1 MPAIDRNYWY
11 SDDFY
16 SHFDNDQITVKYDC
30 GDGEET
36 FVLSKVGEG
45 DYCYYGAPSID
56 DYTIDFT
63 EYPIKIEVGS
73 ETICFYA
80 SKDVQSYTIEILGE
94 TAGTPAIWDKVGGGG
109 SGPDPSSDGDLIILR
124 TYFSSSGTRLMSS
137 EYEDVSMSASE
148 IAEAVNN
155 NKNVVIIIDDAE
167 VAYFDHME
175 SSIGTRSSESRAYF
189 ASILMDT
196 GTGYYVD
203 ESNHFIYE
211 GGPIGPY
218 EPGVPTIS

>member
-11 SDDFY
+11 SDEFY
-16 SHFDNDQITVKYDC
+16 GHFDNDQITVKYDS
-30 GDGEET
+30 GNGEET
-36 FVLSKVGEG
+36 FVLSKVDEDG
-45 DYCYYGAPSID
+45 YCSYGAQYTD
-56 DYTIDFT
+56 AYTIDFT
-63 EYPIKIEVGS
+63 EYPIRIEVGS
-73 ETICFYA
+73 EMICFFA
-80 SKDVQSYTIEILGE
+80 FKDVQSYTIEILGE
-94 TAGTPAIWDKVGGGG
+94 TSGTPAIWDKVGGGG

-124 TYFSSSGTRLMSS
+124 TSLSSGGNREISL

-155 NKNVVIIIDDAE
+155 NKNVVVIIDDAE

-211 GGPIGPY
+211 GGLIDIGEPTVPI
-218 EPGVPTIS
+218 VT

>member
-1 MPAIDRNYWY
+1 MPAINRNYWY
-11 SDDFY
+11 SNDFY
-16 SHFDNDQITVKYDC
+16 SHFDNDQITVKYDS
-30 GDGEET
+30 GNREET

-63 EYPIKIEVGS
+63 EYPIRIEVGS
-73 ETICFYA
+73 EMICFYA

-109 SGPDPSSDGDLIILR
+109 SGPDPSSDGDLIVLR
-124 TYFSSSGTRLMSS
+124 TNFSSSGNRMINI
-137 EYEDVSMSASE
+137 EYEDVLMSASE

-155 NKNVVIIIDDAE
+155 NKNVVVIIDDAE
-167 VAYFDHME
+167 VAYFDRMV

-189 ASILMDT
+189 ASILMDP
-196 GTGYYVD
+196 GTAYYVD

-211 GGPIGPY
+211 GGSIGPID
-218 EPGVPTIS
+218 PPIS